1 MQKPQIGEYYQNED
15 ITAVITEWDKGNE
28 NIVFYKYKTELG
40 WSLICSWDWVSHP
53 ARKLTPLEIE
63 LL

>member
-1 MQKPQIGEYYQNED
+1 MQRPQIGEYYQNEI
-15 ITAVITEWDKGNE
+15 ITIIITGLDEDRE
-28 NIVFYKYKTELG
+28 AIVFYKYKTKNG
-40 WSLICSWDWVSHP
+40 WSVECSWDWITHP